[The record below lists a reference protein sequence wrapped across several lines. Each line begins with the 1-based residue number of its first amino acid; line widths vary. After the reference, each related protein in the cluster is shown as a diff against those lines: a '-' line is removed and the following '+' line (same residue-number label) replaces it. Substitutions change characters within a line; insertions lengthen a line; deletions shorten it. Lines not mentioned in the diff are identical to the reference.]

1 MAEVAVRAALDE
13 AGLSALVSV
22 DSAGTGDWHVGQAM
36 NSGARAALS
45 RRGYDGSAHRARQ
58 FDESWFASRDLV
70 LAMDSSNLSDL
81 LRMGGSPASVRL
93 FADFAELSDVVDIPD
108 PYGGGPADFDH
119 VLDLLETAAP
129 VVAARLGRL
138 VAAVP
143 E

>member
-1 MAEVAVRAALDE
+1 MAEVVLIAALDK

-22 DSAGTGDWHVGQAM
+22 DSAGTGDWHIGQQM
-36 NSGARAALS
+36 NSGARSALS

-81 LRMGGSPASVRL
+81 LRMGGSPASVRA
-93 FADFAELSDVVDIPD
+93 FADFAELSGVSDIPD
-108 PYGGGPADFDH
+108 PYGGDPADFDH

-129 VVAARLGRL
+129 VVAERLGQL
-138 VAAVP
+138 IETTP

>member
-1 MAEVAVRAALDE
+1 MAEVVLIAALDK

-22 DSAGTGDWHVGQAM
+22 DSAGTGDWHIGQQM
-36 NSGARAALS
+36 NSGARSALS

-81 LRMGGSPASVRL
+81 LRMGGSLTSVRL
-93 FADFAELSDVVDIPD
+93 FADFAELPDVSDIPD
-108 PYGGGPADFDH
+108 PYGGDPADFDH
-119 VLDLLETAAP
+119 VLDLLESAAP
-129 VVAARLGRL
+129 VVAKRLGQL
-138 VAAVP
+138 VETLP